1 MDSNQS
7 NKYSMYIATV
17 ELLKDNAARGAGIQA
32 FTASLAKLDALVSQ
46 IREKDKERMGKTPG
60 KVAAKDGAEEALTAS
75 TMLVTAALSA
85 LGQTTGN
92 AELKQRAHIT
102 ESYFRTARSTEQINI
117 ANLLYDL
124 GKANLK
130 GLAPF
135 GITPAMIEELKSRVA
150 AFDAALKDIASG
162 VAGRVGARS
171 ALAEMFDK
179 ADELL
184 KDELD
189 PVMHIFRLTDPEL
202 YSDYRAARVI
212 KDIGVRHMKTPEPAG
227 AGVPAGSPS

>member
-32 FTASLAKLDALVSQ
+32 FAASLAKLDALVGQ

-60 KVAAKDGAEEALTAS
+60 KVAAKDGAEDALTAS
-75 TMLVTAALSA
+75 TIMIAAGLSA

-92 AELKQRAHIT
+92 AELKQRAHLT
-102 ESYFRTARSTEQINI
+102 ESTFRTVRTIEQINI
-117 ANLLYDL
+117 ANLVYDL
-124 GKANLK
+124 AKANQE

-150 AFDAALKDIASG
+150 AFDAALKDVASG
-162 VAGRVGARS
+162 MAERIGART
-171 ALAEMFDK
+171 AVAEMFNK

-184 KDELD
+184 REELD
-189 PVMHIFRLTDPEL
+189 PLMHIFRLTDPEL
-202 YSDYRAARVI
+202 YNDYRAARVI
-212 KDIGVRHMKTPEPAG
+212 KDIGVRHVKTPEAAG
-227 AGVPAGSPS
+227 AGVVAGSPS